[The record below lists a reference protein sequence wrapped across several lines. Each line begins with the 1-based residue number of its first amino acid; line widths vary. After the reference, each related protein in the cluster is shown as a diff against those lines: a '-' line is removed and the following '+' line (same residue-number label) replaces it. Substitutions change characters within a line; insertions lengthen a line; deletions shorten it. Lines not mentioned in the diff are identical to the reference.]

1 MTPVQLL
8 DTKLKIM
15 GIEFDQVVYDKGGD
29 VLYLSVGDPSNA
41 VDFDATEEDDHVA
54 FDAEGRWVRLTIVSP
69 KWRLENEGKIEVT
82 IPVPEQDLAPEK
94 IRAAM
99 EAPPMEES
107 KAAAVRSR
115 APARATRRA
124 RSA

>member
-41 VDFDATEEDDHVA
+41 VDFDATIEDDHVA
-54 FDAEGRWVRLTIVSP
+54 FDAEGRWVRLTIVRP
-69 KWRLENEGKIEVT
+69 KWRLDNEGKIEVT
-82 IPVPEQDLAPEK
+82 IPVPDDDLAPEK
-94 IRAAM
+94 LRAAM
-99 EAPPMEES
+99 EATPKEEPGES
-107 KAAAVRSR
+107 AEHPR
-115 APARATRRA
+115 APAR
-124 RSA
+124 SA